1 VCFTAIWVSETG
13 SPSRGNDSCLFQG
26 YRSVASRHSL
36 YSAKP
41 RNHDQCPRSSNLE
54 EKDTVS
60 LGGAYLLA
68 AGRRTNESRSRVR
81 GYGADLTEEAAA
93 HQR

>member
-1 VCFTAIWVSETG
+1 M
-13 SPSRGNDSCLFQG
+13 
-26 YRSVASRHSL
+26 
-36 YSAKP
+36 
-41 RNHDQCPRSSNLE
+41 PRSSNLE

-68 AGRRTNESRSRVR
+68 ASRRTSESRSRVR